1 MPGLRRA
8 LAETSGRLVVVLNL
22 EEQAGETTGFGPEEH
37 LAALFEHAPDL
48 NVHAVLVDAGSL
60 AGEREVLEKAVSE
73 RGARLVV
80 EDIAVPGEPRHD
92 PDRLA
97 AAFRRIV
104 DEA

>member
-1 MPGLRRA
+1 M
-8 LAETSGRLVVVLNL
+8 
-22 EEQAGETTGFGPEEH
+22 GFGPADH

-48 NVHAVLVDAGSL
+48 TVHAVIVDTSAL
-60 AGEREVLEKAVSE
+60 ADDHAELDKAVAD

-80 EDIAVPGEPRHD
+80 ADIAVPGEPRHD